1 MLSLFRQQPPALSMI
16 FMLEVWER
24 FGFYTV
30 QGILTLYFIRRLGF
44 SDENAYY
51 SFGAFY
57 AIIYG
62 LVALGGYLGDK
73 VLGPKRT
80 LLLGLCVLALGYFSL
95 AIAGS
100 SLVFYAL
107 GLICVG
113 NGLFKSNPSN
123 ILSRCYEK
131 DDPRLQSGFTL
142 YYMAVNLGSIFALLI
157 GPYLSSH
164 YGYFYAYMT
173 SGFGIVLGLFNYGL
187 RYKVIRFIETA
198 AEKRKVCFWQWLLIV
213 LLILCLTICAA
224 FLLQHTRLAKWVVWF
239 ITLVAIT
246 VYCRMMQCE
255 GKVARRRML
264 LVLWLML
271 EAIIFFTLYQQMPT
285 SINLFSIN
293 NVRPLLF
300 GLSIDPQSF
309 QVLNPLWIIV
319 LSPLLAKLYLKLQQG
334 KQTFTIP
341 YKFAVGLA
349 FCGLSFMI
357 LFITRFYHD
366 TAGMVSSG
374 WLIFSY
380 CFQALSELLISALGL
395 AMVAELVPDRMVGFV
410 MGIWFLNSSVTGFTG
425 AMVASRM
432 ALPKQILPGID
443 SLMIY
448 THVFGEI
455 GCITWVFSVIL
466 WMIAPMLNKM
476 MITNPGPS

>member
-1 MLSLFRQQPPALSMI
+1 MLSLFRQQPRALSMI

-30 QGILTLYFIRRLGF
+30 QGILILYFIRQLGF

-51 SFGAFY
+51 SFGAFS

-95 AIAGS
+95 AFAS
-100 SLVFYAL
+100 RASVFYAL

-123 ILSRCYEK
+123 ILSRCYQK

-142 YYMAVNLGSIFALLI
+142 YYMAVNLGSIFSLFI
-157 GPYLSSH
+157 GPYVSSH

-173 SGFGIVLGLFNYGL
+173 SGFGILLGLLNYGL
-187 RYKVIRFIETA
+187 RYKVIQSIETA
-198 AEKRKVCFWQWLLIV
+198 AEKRNIGFWQWVWIV
-213 LLILCLTICAA
+213 FMIGLVTMGAA
-224 FLLQHTRLAKWVVWF
+224 FLLQHTHLTRWVVWF
-239 ITLVAIT
+239 IAAVAIT
-246 VYCRMMQCE
+246 IYCRMMQGE
-255 GKVARRRML
+255 GVLERRRMQ

-271 EAIIFFTLYQQMPT
+271 EAILFFTLYQQMPT
-285 SINLFSIN
+285 SINLFAVN

-319 LSPLLAKLYLKLQQG
+319 LGPLLAKLYLKLQQG
-334 KQTFTIP
+334 QQTFPIP

-349 FCGLSFMI
+349 FCGLSFII
-357 LFITRFYHD
+357 LFIARFYHD
-366 TAGMVSSG
+366 ADGMVSSG
-374 WLIFSY
+374 WLVFSY

-395 AMVAELVPDRMVGFV
+395 AMVAELVPARMVGFV

-425 AMVASRM
+425 AMVASMM
-432 ALPKQILPGID
+432 ALPKSISPGID

-448 THVFGEI
+448 THVFAEI
-455 GCITWVFSVIL
+455 GCVTLICAVIL
-466 WMIAPMLNKM
+466 WMLAPKLHQM
-476 MITNPGPS
+476 MTR